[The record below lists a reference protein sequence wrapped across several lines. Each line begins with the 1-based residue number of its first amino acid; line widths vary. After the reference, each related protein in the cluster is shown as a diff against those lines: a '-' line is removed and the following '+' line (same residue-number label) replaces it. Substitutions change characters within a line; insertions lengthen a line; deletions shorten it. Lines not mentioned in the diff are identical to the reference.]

1 MSTPVIHFD
10 CRYFRGHI
18 PCAPNKAHG
27 YECDGCPVYEVP
39 AKRILIIKL
48 GALGD
53 VIRTSPLL
61 VRFRKLW
68 PNARITWIIQ
78 SPDVVPKVKSGKE
91 IGADEVLAYD
101 LVGLE
106 RARNGVYD
114 VAINL
119 DKEVEACALLRDVKS
134 TEKFGFTLTDG
145 HIAAATPKAVHKLV
159 TGLFDG
165 RSQANTKNYLEEIFE
180 VCHLDFQGEEYQL
193 DVDPTLAA
201 KWESMRAKAESK
213 PIVGLNTGCGDRWT
227 TRLWPEERWT
237 ALITSLQA
245 EGFFPVV
252 LGGKQE
258 DELNTRYAARTG
270 CYYPGYYSLREFFA
284 ITANTDIVV
293 SQVSMMMHIAI
304 ALRKRLVLF
313 NNIFN
318 AHEFHLYGR
327 GAIVQ
332 PTTGCDCY
340 YGNAC
345 SRARS
350 CMLDIDV
357 KTVMEHIR
365 SQSLAAL
372 ETK

>member
-1 MSTPVIHFD
+1 MSAPVIHFD
-10 CRYFRGHI
+10 CRHFRGHI

-27 YECDGCPVYEVP
+27 HECGDCPAYEVP

-53 VIRTSPLL
+53 VIRTTPLL
-61 VRFRKLW
+61 VRYRKLW
-68 PNARITWIIQ
+68 PSARITWITQ
-78 SPDVVPKVKSGKE
+78 SPDVVPRAKAGKA

-106 RARNGVYD
+106 RVRNGEYD
-114 VAINL
+114 IAINL

-134 TEKFGFTLTDG
+134 VEKYGFTLTDG
-145 HIAAATPKAVHKLV
+145 HIDAATPAAVHKLV

-165 RSQANTKNYLEEIFE
+165 RSKANTKNYLEEIFE
-180 VCHLDFQGEEYQL
+180 VCHLEFEEEEYQL
-193 DVDPTLAA
+193 DVDPLLSA
-201 KWESMRAKAESK
+201 KWGSLRAQAQGK

-227 TRLWPEERWT
+227 TRLWPEDSWT
-237 ALITSLQA
+237 TLINELLA
-245 EGFFPVV
+245 EGFYPVV

-258 DELNTRYAARTG
+258 DDLNKRYAATTG
-270 CYYPGYYSLREFFA
+270 CYYPGHYSLREFFA

-293 SQVSMMMHIAI
+293 TQVSMMMHIAI

-332 PTTGCDCY
+332 PMSGCDCY
-340 YGNAC
+340 YGNTC
-345 SRARS
+345 SRVRS
-350 CMLDIDV
+350 CMLDIEV
-357 KTVMEHIR
+357 GTVMENIR
-365 SQSLAAL
+365 ARSLSAR
-372 ETK
+372 EMK

>member
-1 MSTPVIHFD
+1 M
-10 CRYFRGHI
+10 
-18 PCAPNKAHG
+18 
-27 YECDGCPVYEVP
+27 YEVP
-39 AKRILIIKL
+39 ARRILIIKL

-61 VRFRKLW
+61 GRFRTLW
-68 PNARITWIIQ
+68 PNARITWVTQ
-78 SPDVVPKVKSGKE
+78 SPDVVPRAKAGKE

-101 LVGLE
+101 LAGLE
-106 RARNGVYD
+106 RVRNGVYD
-114 VAINL
+114 IAINL

-134 TEKFGFTLTDG
+134 TEKFGFILKDG
-145 HIAAATPKAVHKLV
+145 HIDAATPKAMHKLV

-165 RSQANTKNYLEEIFE
+165 RSQSNTKNYLEEIFE
-180 VCHLDFQGEEYQL
+180 VCHLDFHGEEYQL
-193 DVDPTLAA
+193 DVDPALAM
-201 KWESMRAKAESK
+201 KWESMRAKAGGK

-258 DELNTRYAARTG
+258 DELNTRYAAKTG

-284 ITANTDIVV
+284 VTANTDIVV
-293 SQVSMMMHIAI
+293 TQVSMMMHIAI

-332 PTTGCDCY
+332 PTSGCDCY
-340 YGNAC
+340 YGNTCAR
-345 SRARS
+345 SRS
-350 CMLDIDV
+350 CMLDIEV
-357 KTVMEHIR
+357 GTVMEHIR
-365 SQSLAAL
+365 AQSLSARQ
-372 ETK
+372 KK